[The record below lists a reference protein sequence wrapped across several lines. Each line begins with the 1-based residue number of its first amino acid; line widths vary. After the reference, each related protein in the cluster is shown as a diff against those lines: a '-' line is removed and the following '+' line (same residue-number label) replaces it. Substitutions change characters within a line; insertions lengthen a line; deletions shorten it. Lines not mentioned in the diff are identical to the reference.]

1 MSINATKSQMELHP
15 FRYVNSQLLLGFSF
29 PAIAPN
35 KADGGHG
42 EFPISVGNPYGQD
55 SGAMG

>member
-1 MSINATKSQMELHP
+1 MELHP